1 MSHFTVAVFTDGTK
15 TVDELLAPFDE
26 NISVEPYIYKTK
38 AQIIEDAKEK
48 KERYL
53 KDLPSNV
60 PNWMKAYIDAETDEE
75 LYQAEFDEDEQYD
88 EEGNELSTYNPNSKW
103 DWYSIGGRWK
113 GILKAKAG
121 EVGEISLI
129 YPIETPKGRYSS
141 AKVKDI
147 DFTPDKAKYE
157 KRIRFWEVSVEGSP
171 LRPGENKRDFDGF
184 YNKEWYQARYK
195 NKEEYAERECAF
207 TTFAVLMP
215 DGTWYEKGQMGWWG
229 FSGES
234 HEEAYNWDKHYKENF
249 IDKADPEWTLTIV
262 DCHI

>member
-121 EVGEISLI
+121 EVGEISLVC
-129 YPIETPKGRYSS
+129 PIETPKRPVQLSQSKRYRLHARQS
-141 AKVKDI
+141 
-147 DFTPDKAKYE
+147 
-157 KRIRFWEVSVEGSP
+157 EVRKKNQILGSVRRGKPAET
-171 LRPGENKRDFDGF
+171 RREQNGF
-184 YNKEWYQARYK
+184 
-195 NKEEYAERECAF
+195 
-207 TTFAVLMP
+207 
-215 DGTWYEKGQMGWWG
+215 
-229 FSGES
+229 
-234 HEEAYNWDKHYKENF
+234 
-249 IDKADPEWTLTIV
+249 
-262 DCHI
+262 

>member
-1 MSHFTVAVFTDGTK
+1 M
-15 TVDELLAPFDE
+15 ELIGAEIINIPF
-26 NISVEPYIYKTK
+26 
-38 AQIIEDAKEK
+38 KEMYPTF
-48 KERYL
+48 EEFM
-53 KDLPSNV
+53 KDYEGYS
-60 PNWMKAYIDAETDEE
+60 W
-75 LYQAEFDEDEQYD
+75 DEDKEDWGYW
-88 EEGNELSTYNPNSKW
+88 ENPNAKW
-103 DWYSIGGRWK
+103 DWYTIGGRWN
-113 GILKAKAG
+113 GLIKAKTG
-121 EVGEISLI
+121 EPGKASLFG
-129 YPIETPKGRYSS
+129 PIETPKGRYSS

-157 KRIRFWEVSVEGSP
+157 KRIRFWEVYVEGSP

-207 TTFAVLMP
+207 VTFAVLMP

-234 HEEAYNWDKHYKENF
+234 HEEAYDWDKHYKENF